1 MSKPPKKT
9 VVNVVQ
15 DAADPVTVDVLAKS
29 VVAISDGVSKLRRSG
44 LTDDVVLLL
53 IQHAAP
59 AKAGRLVPLKTIK
72 AVLDGMESL
81 KSVCLRDWKRG

>member
-1 MSKPPKKT
+1 
-9 VVNVVQ
+9 VN
-15 DAADPVTVDVLAKS
+15 
-29 VVAISDGVSKLRRSG
+29 KLRRSG
-44 LTDDVVLLL
+44 LTEDVILLL

-81 KSVCLRDWKRG
+81 KVTCLRDWKRG